1 MATTAIW
8 GIKGRLDK
16 VVDYVKNAEKTDA
29 ENIADFKSL
38 QDVMEYATKPTKT
51 EKRLFVTGVN
61 CIPDI
66 ARDQM
71 IATKRQ
77 YGKMDSF
84 LAFHGYQ
91 SFAPNEVTPDLAH
104 KIGVQL
110 AEELWGKRFEVIVAT
125 HLDKNHLHNHFLIN
139 SVSFFDGKRYYD
151 NKESYAL
158 IRKTSDRLCKKNELS
173 VILDP
178 KKKGLHY
185 AEWKANNEGK
195 PTVRSMI
202 RNEVDAV
209 IRDAFTFKSFI
220 ELLEKRGYT
229 VKYGDNVKYIA
240 IKPPNSAKFI
250 RLKSLGEDY
259 TEEAIKLRLQN
270 IRSGIPD
277 KPISLSKPPKKY
289 SVPKG
294 TFQNHKPKK
303 LKGFV
308 ALYFHYMYLLGKIK
322 KGKPPKRKAAFLLRE
337 EVLKFERY
345 QKQFKFLR
353 INNIE
358 TTSQL
363 NIKKSETE
371 GEINA
376 LTETRKNL
384 YSERNG
390 ADEQAK
396 TEIKETI
403 SEINGQLKG
412 LRKTLALCKNI
423 ETDAAQIEE
432 KFRNSQNANQKQ
444 NVKEDK
450 SHEYK
455 R

>member
-16 VVDYVKNAEKTDA
+16 VVNYVKNAEKTDA

-71 IATKRQ
+71 TATKRQ

-151 NKESYAL
+151 NNESYAL
-158 IRKTSDRLCKKNELS
+158 LRKTSDRLCKENELS
-173 VILDP
+173 VILNP
-178 KKKGLHY
+178 QKKGLHY

-195 PTVRSMI
+195 PTIRSMI
-202 RNEVDAV
+202 QSEVDAV
-209 IRDAFTFKSFI
+209 IRDSFTFKSFI
-220 ELLEKRGYT
+220 DLLEKRGYT
-229 VKYGDNVKYIA
+229 VKYGENVKYIA
-240 IKPPNSAKFI
+240 IKPPNSPKFI

-259 TEEAIKLRLQN
+259 TEEAIKQRLQN
-270 IRSGIPD
+270 IRSGLPG
-277 KPISLSKPPKKY
+277 KPITLSAPPKRYKA
-289 SVPKG
+289 VKG
-294 TFQNHKPKK
+294 TFQNRKPKK
-303 LKGFV
+303 LKGFI

-322 KGKPPKRKAAFLLRE
+322 KGKPPNKKAAFLLRT

-353 INNIE
+353 TNNIE

-371 GEINA
+371 GVIND
-376 LTETRKNL
+376 LIENRKNL

-390 ADEQAK
+390 ADEEAK
-396 TEIKETI
+396 TEIKEQI
-403 SEINGQLKG
+403 SQINGQLKG

-423 ETDAAQIEE
+423 EADAVQIEE
-432 KFRNSQNANQKQ
+432 KFSNSQTSAKKQ
-444 NVKEDK
+444 NVKEGK
-450 SHEYK
+450 TYEHK